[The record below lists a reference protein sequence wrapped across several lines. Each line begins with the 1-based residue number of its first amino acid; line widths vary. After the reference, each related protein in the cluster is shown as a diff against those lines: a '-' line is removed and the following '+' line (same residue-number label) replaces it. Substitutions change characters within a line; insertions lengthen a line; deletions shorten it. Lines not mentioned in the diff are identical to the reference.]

1 MFFYREIQNIIK
13 SWKEKQ
19 ILSGSL
25 AIDGSDNFGWS
36 VAMNSTGDRI
46 VVGAYQDERSGGS
59 VGSGLAYVFVSG
71 TGGWTQQPVLSGSLA
86 TDANDFFGWS
96 VAMNSAGDRVVV
108 GARSDERISGS
119 LSEGLAYVFVSGTGV
134 WTEQHILSGSLATNA
149 NDEFG
154 WSVAMNSVGDRVVV
168 GARSDERIS
177 GSPGEGLAYVFV
189 SGTSGWTE
197 QHILSGSLATVADQF
212 GISVAMN
219 SAGDRV
225 VVGANQDNRI
235 SGSPYEGL
243 AYMFVSGTGGWIQQ
257 HILSGSLAT
266 NIFDQ
271 FGISVA
277 MNSAGDRAVVG
288 AINDQRISG
297 SSAEGLAYM
306 FVSGTGGWT
315 QQQIFSGS
323 LAVDGGDNFG
333 ISVTMNAAGDR
344 VVVGAYNDE
353 RSGGNAGSG
362 LSYVLVSGTGGWT
375 QQQIFSGSLATGT
388 TDQFGISV
396 AMNAA
401 GDRVVVGA
409 YNDEISEANAGSGL
423 AYVFNEE

>member
-1 MFFYREIQNIIK
+1 
-13 SWKEKQ
+13 
-19 ILSGSL
+19 
-25 AIDGSDNFGWS
+25 
-36 VAMNSTGDRI
+36 
-46 VVGAYQDERSGGS
+46 
-59 VGSGLAYVFVSG
+59 
-71 TGGWTQQPVLSGSLA
+71 
-86 TDANDFFGWS
+86 
-96 VAMNSAGDRVVV
+96 
-108 GARSDERISGS
+108 
-119 LSEGLAYVFVSGTGV
+119 
-134 WTEQHILSGSLATNA
+134 LATNI
-149 NDEFG
+149 N
-154 WSVAMNSVGDRVVV
+154 
-168 GARSDERIS
+168 
-177 GSPGEGLAYVFV
+177 
-189 SGTSGWTE
+189 
-197 QHILSGSLATVADQF
+197 DQF

-225 VVGANQDNRI
+225 VVGAWQDERI
-235 SGSPYEGL
+235 G
-243 AYMFVSGTGGWIQQ
+243 
-257 HILSGSLAT
+257 
-266 NIFDQ
+266 
-271 FGISVA
+271 
-277 MNSAGDRAVVG
+277 
-288 AINDQRISG
+288 G
-297 SSAEGLAYM
+297 SSAEGLAYV

-333 ISVTMNAAGDR
+333 ISVTMNATGDR

-409 YNDEISEANAGSGL
+409 YNDEISEGNAGSGL